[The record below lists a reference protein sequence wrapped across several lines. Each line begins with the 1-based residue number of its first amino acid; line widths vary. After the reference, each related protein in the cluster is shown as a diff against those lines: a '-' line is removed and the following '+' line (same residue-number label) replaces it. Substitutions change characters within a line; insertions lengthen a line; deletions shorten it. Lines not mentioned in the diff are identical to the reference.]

1 MLMSSS
7 RSQFSNKRDQGSM
20 EEWLIP
26 MQGKYKLSLGCLVV
40 PENKEM
46 IKTPKGV
53 VALVK
58 RTWEPT

>member
-1 MLMSSS
+1 M
-7 RSQFSNKRDQGSM
+7 
-20 EEWLIP
+20 IP
-26 MQGKYKLSLGCLVV
+26 MQRKYKLSLGYLVV